1 MKTAAYGHMVRQP
14 QKVKKTF
21 VNSENKLEEFDL
33 ELFNWEKLD
42 FVEKIKKLFKL
53 AQ

>member
-1 MKTAAYGHMVRQP
+1 V
-14 QKVKKTF
+14 
-21 VNSENKLEEFDL
+21 EFDL

-42 FVEKIKKLFKL
+42 YLDKIKKLFKL

>member
-1 MKTAAYGHMVRQP
+1 MGSEP

-21 VNSENKLEEFDL
+21 LNSAKKSKEFDL

-42 FVEKIKKLFKL
+42 YVDKIKKLFKL
-53 AQ
+53 AI

>member
-1 MKTAAYGHMVRQP
+1 MGREP

-21 VNSENKLEEFDL
+21 INSEKKLVEFNL

-42 FVEKIKKLFKL
+42 YAEKIKKLFKL
-53 AQ
+53 AK